1 MNNGLESV
9 ICQALANA
17 KASGRDQW
25 AQIEEAVQMIQLVRC
40 DLTRSEA
47 LAAVDSFEH

>member
-9 ICQALANA
+9 IRQALATA

-47 LAAVDSFEH
+47 LAAVDSFVH

>member
-17 KASGRDQW
+17 KADGRDQW
-25 AQIEEAVQMIQLVRC
+25 AQIEEAVQMIQLVRS

>member
-47 LAAVDSFEH
+47 LAAIDSFEH